1 LTVDANTLQSQVI
14 GIDDVFSG
22 QIICAV
28 LRVERQHNSD
38 FDVKKEAQ
46 SHVLAELGPSFRL
59 ASIFLLSELNMQTFP
74 RTATGKMRKVDLV
87 SAVQNKKSD
96 QAKGTVARSTQDVLI
111 QLWQR
116 VLGAETGEIHADTVV
131 SQIADSLVIL
141 RFCFHAEQELGTR
154 VAAVHVLEHE
164 TPRQQADFLNHKSG
178 PSRNSEQPV
187 EEEQSSVVP
196 SPDESWITDDMRS
209 RVSRALTALRFD
221 PDSDVES
228 IYQTPTL
235 MASSADARPC
245 STNFRWVWRPRED
258 ISRAEIYD
266 ALSQCL
272 IRHANFRS
280 IPVPLEDKT
289 GRPRCLSV
297 TIRPSQRLFDQ
308 IIQDSDLVT
317 SPEQLHGKAWDL
329 SLPFAQLC
337 EPPLQVQILPVEG
350 SSRPG
355 IVVSARHIAFDAM
368 AISFFFDELNARLS
382 GQAIKTSPIPYNVF
396 ADMYRLHRDGAI
408 ARASKDYQSEKLQQ
422 LKDVDGC
429 LWPKLRGPGL
439 MCGDDA
445 GWWHLD
451 GTPGK
456 SHERKS
462 LDAAA
467 GLERGRPV
475 SGKVKLPFLSVLK
488 SEYNIEAFTI
498 VKAAISIF
506 NVEQTGQH
514 RAVYNST
521 EAGRKWPFVEP
532 WIQQHLPNIMN
543 LAGPTMSFA
552 FNFVD
557 VDQREPAGKFM
568 TRIAEIQKLDTEHC
582 HAPWTTIAAELGPL
596 VQSLTNVARR
606 QLLNWD
612 SSEQSR
618 AHEGEKFLERVD
630 RAVMM
635 DLGLMWNFGLTS
647 PSEIAGFVIY
657 DDVHLGHSDVTA
669 ALARVFQIVQW
680 LTEPGNWESDLS
692 SILQR

>member
-1 LTVDANTLQSQVI
+1 
-14 GIDDVFSG
+14 
-22 QIICAV
+22 
-28 LRVERQHNSD
+28 
-38 FDVKKEAQ
+38 
-46 SHVLAELGPSFRL
+46 
-59 ASIFLLSELNMQTFP
+59 
-74 RTATGKMRKVDLV
+74 
-87 SAVQNKKSD
+87 
-96 QAKGTVARSTQDVLI
+96 
-111 QLWQR
+111 
-116 VLGAETGEIHADTVV
+116 
-131 SQIADSLVIL
+131 
-141 RFCFHAEQELGTR
+141 
-154 VAAVHVLEHE
+154 
-164 TPRQQADFLNHKSG
+164 
-178 PSRNSEQPV
+178 
-187 EEEQSSVVP
+187 
-196 SPDESWITDDMRS
+196 MRS
-209 RVSRALTALRFD
+209 RVSQALSALGYD
-221 PDSDVES
+221 ADADVES

-258 ISRAEIYD
+258 ISRAQIYE

-308 IIQDSDLVT
+308 MIQDSGSVT
-317 SPEQLHGKAWDL
+317 SPEQLHGKARDL
-329 SLPFAQLC
+329 SLPFARLG
-337 EPPLQVQILPVEG
+337 EPPMRVQILPVQG

-368 AISFFFDELNARLS
+368 AMSLFFDELNARLS
-382 GQAIKTSPIPYNVF
+382 GKPMKKAHIPYNVF

-408 ARASKDYQSEKLQQ
+408 ATASRDYQLEKLQQ
-422 LKDVDGC
+422 LKDVDDC
-429 LWPKLRGPGL
+429 LWPKLKGPGL

-445 GWWHLD
+445 GWWNLD

-467 GLERGRPV
+467 GLERGGLV
-475 SGKVKLPFLSVLK
+475 SGKVKLPHLSVLK
-488 SEYNIEAFTI
+488 SDHNIEAFTI

-514 RAVYNST
+514 QAVYNST
-521 EAGRKWPFVEP
+521 EAGRKWPFMEP
-532 WIQQHLPNIMN
+532 WVEKHLPNIMN

-552 FNFVD
+552 FNFID
-557 VDQREPAGKFM
+557 VDQGETASKFM

-582 HAPWTTIAAELGPL
+582 HAPWTTKAAELGPL
-596 VQSLTNVARR
+596 AQSLTNVARR

-618 AHEGEKFLERVD
+618 AHEGERFLERMD

-647 PSEIAGFVIY
+647 PSEIAEFAIY
-657 DDVHLGHSDVTA
+657 DDVHLSHGDVTA
-669 ALARVFQIVQW
+669 ALARVLEIVQW
-680 LTEPGNWESDLS
+680 LAEPKNWDSDLS
-692 SILQR
+692 GILR